1 MREQLLRYLNTN
13 DVNALAQFLEIWIA
27 EKVPSRSEA
36 DRHAFIQ
43 TYIEHLL
50 HVPAMFDG
58 RYQEALNMLIATA
71 KVELEICSVVRSNN
85 YNQVIKYY

>member
-1 MREQLLRYLNTN
+1 MRDQLLQYLNTN
-13 DVNALAQFLEIWIA
+13 NINALAQFLETWIT

-36 DRHAFIQ
+36 DRRIFIQ

-58 RYQEALNMLIATA
+58 RYQEALNMLIAAA
-71 KVELEICSVVRSNN
+71 KVELEICSVVSSKN

>member
-13 DVNALAQFLEIWIA
+13 DVNALAQFLDSWIA
-27 EKVPSRSEA
+27 DKVPSRSEA
-36 DRHAFIQ
+36 DRRTFIQ
-43 TYIEHLL
+43 TYIEHLI

-58 RYQEALNMLIATA
+58 RYQDALNMLIVTA
-71 KVELEICSVVRSNN
+71 KIELEICSVVKSNN

>member
-13 DVNALAQFLEIWIA
+13 DVNALAQFLEIWIT

-36 DRHAFIQ
+36 DRRTFIQ

-50 HVPAMFDG
+50 HIPVMFDS

-71 KVELEICSVVRSNN
+71 KVEMEICSVVSSKN